1 MYPLQIGS
9 DNPIL
14 RKSANPILEINSDV
28 IWFADDLLE
37 LMREY
42 KGVGLAAPQVWQS
55 IRMIATTQWKKGKK
69 QDKLIA
75 ETIMIN
81 PEIIEHSSETFI
93 LEEGCLSLPDIQ
105 VNVSR
110 YKHIVVRFLST
121 ENDLLTMSLEW
132 FNAAIVQHEID
143 HLNGILIV
151 DKVKKWK

>member
-1 MYPLQIGS
+1 
-9 DNPIL
+9 
-14 RKSANPILEINSDV
+14 
-28 IWFADDLLE
+28 
-37 LMREY
+37 
-42 KGVGLAAPQVWQS
+42 
-55 IRMIATTQWKKGKK
+55 MIATTQWKKGKK

-121 ENDLLTMSLEW
+121 ENDLLTMSLE
-132 FNAAIVQHEID
+132 
-143 HLNGILIV
+143 
-151 DKVKKWK
+151 